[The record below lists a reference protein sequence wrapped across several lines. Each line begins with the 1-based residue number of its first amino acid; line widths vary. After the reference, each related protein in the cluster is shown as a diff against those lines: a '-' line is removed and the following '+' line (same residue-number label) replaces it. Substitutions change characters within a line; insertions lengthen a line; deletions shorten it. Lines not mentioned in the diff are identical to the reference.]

1 MTRFK
6 VGSFKENIKIA
17 FQSLFLNK
25 LRSALTML
33 GIIIGVG
40 AVVAVMSIGSGAQD
54 SVISSIQGIG
64 SNLIIV
70 LPISPQEGN
79 IEELNQFSMASIESL
94 KLEDVE
100 AIKKYSRYVQGVIP
114 VILGNAPITYF
125 DKGVNASVYS
135 SNQDAEQVYN
145 FEIENG
151 KFFSKSDV
159 ANSANVACIGPT
171 VIEKLFGNENP
182 IGKNIKIMGKNFK
195 VIGTTKSKGTN
206 MFGQDQ
212 DNSVAVPIT
221 TAMNKLYGQ
230 KYINMIIADTKTED
244 EIDIAKEEIT
254 RILRKQHGL
263 RSGEKDDFSVQSQ
276 TEILEALNTIT
287 NIFNITI
294 GSIAAISLLVGGIGI
309 MNIMLVSVTE
319 RTREI
324 GIRKAIGAK
333 NRDILV
339 QFLTESIVLSLS
351 GGIIGIIFAAF
362 IAFILNRYSPITAVI
377 SSSSILLAVSFSTFV
392 GLFFGI
398 YPAMRAAKLH
408 PIEALRF
415 E

>member
-1 MTRFK
+1 M
-6 VGSFKENIKIA
+6 GSFSENIKIA

-54 SVISSIQGIG
+54 SVVASIQGIG

-70 LPISPQEGN
+70 MPGN
-79 IEELNQFSMASIESL
+79 REDDMGPMNQFSSADRESL

-100 AIKKYSRYVQGVIP
+100 AIANHSKRLDGVIP
-114 VILGNAPITYF
+114 VILSSAPMSYLNQGINSTVY
-125 DKGVNASVYS
+125 AS
-135 SNQDAEQVYN
+135 NEDAARVYN
-145 FEIENG
+145 FQVEEG
-151 KFFSKSDV
+151 KFLSKSDV
-159 ANSANVACIGPT
+159 ANSANVAVIGKT
-171 VIEKLFGNENP
+171 VIDKLFAGNDP
-182 IGKNIKIMGKNFK
+182 IGKSMKVMGKNYK
-195 VIGTTKSKGTN
+195 VIGTLKSKGTN

-212 DNSVAVPIT
+212 DNSIAIPIT
-221 TAMNKLYGQ
+221 NAMNKLYGQ
-230 KYINMIIADTKTED
+230 DYLSMIIAKTESEKD
-244 EIDIAKEEIT
+244 IDLASEEIK
-254 RILRKQHGL
+254 RILRKQHGIK
-263 RSGEKDDFSVQSQ
+263 SGEKDDFNIQSQ
-276 TEILEALNTIT
+276 TEILDTLSTVT
-287 NIFNITI
+287 NIFTITI
-294 GSIAAISLLVGGIGI
+294 SSIAAISLLVGGIGI

-333 NRDILV
+333 NKDILV
-339 QFLTESIVLSLS
+339 QFLTESVVLSIS
-351 GGIIGIIFAAF
+351 GGLMGIIFAA
-362 IAFILNRYSPITAVI
+362 IVSLILNRFTPITTSISAFSVI
-377 SSSSILLAVSFSTFV
+377 LAISFSTFV

-398 YPAMRAAKLH
+398 YPAMRAARLN

>member
-1 MTRFK
+1 M
-6 VGSFKENIKIA
+6 GSFSENIKIA

-25 LRSALTML
+25 LRSVLTML

-54 SVISSIQGIG
+54 SVIASIQGIG
-64 SNLIIV
+64 SNLIIII
-70 LPISPQEGN
+70 PGSSQEDMGA
-79 IEELNQFSMASIESL
+79 LNQFSTANKESL

-100 AIKKYSRYVQGVIP
+100 AIKKYSRHVRGVIP
-114 VILGNAPITYF
+114 VILSAAPVTYF
-125 DKGVNASVYS
+125 NKGINASVYAS
-135 SNQDAEQVYN
+135 SEDAEKVYN
-145 FEIENG
+145 FEIERG

-171 VIEKLFGNENP
+171 VSDKLFGDEDP
-182 IGKNIKIMGKNFK
+182 LGKTMKVMGRNFK
-195 VIGTTKSKGTN
+195 IIGTIKSKGTN

-212 DNSVAVPIT
+212 DNAMAVPIT

-230 KYINMIIADTKTED
+230 KYLSMIIADTETEKD
-244 EIDIAKEEIT
+244 IDIASEEII

-263 RSGEKDDFSVQSQ
+263 KGSDKNDFSIQSQ
-276 TEILEALNTIT
+276 TEILEALSTVT
-287 NIFNITI
+287 NIFTITI

-333 NRDILV
+333 NRDILI
-339 QFLTESIVLSLS
+339 QFLTESVVLSMS
-351 GGIIGIIFAAF
+351 GGIMGIIFAGI
-362 IAFILNRYSPITAVI
+362 IALVLNRYSPIAATI
-377 SSSSILLAVSFSTFV
+377 SPFSILLAVSFSTFV

-398 YPAMRAAKLH
+398 YPAMRAAGLN

>member
-1 MTRFK
+1 M
-6 VGSFKENIKIA
+6 GSFSENIKIA

-25 LRSALTML
+25 LRSVLTML

-54 SVISSIQGIG
+54 SVIASIQGIG

-70 LPISPQEGN
+70 IPGSSQEDMGA
-79 IEELNQFSMASIESL
+79 LNQFSTANKESL

-100 AIKKYSRYVQGVIP
+100 AIKKYSRHVNGVIP
-114 VILGNAPITYF
+114 VILSAAPVTYL
-125 DKGVNASVYS
+125 DKGINASVYAS
-135 SNQDAEQVYN
+135 SEDAEKVYN
-145 FEIENG
+145 FEIERG

-171 VIEKLFGNENP
+171 VADKLFSDEDP
-182 IGKNIKIMGKNFK
+182 LGKTMKVMGRNFK
-195 VIGTTKSKGTN
+195 IIGTIKSKGTN

-212 DNSVAVPIT
+212 DNAIAVPIT

-230 KYINMIIADTKTED
+230 KYLSMIIADTETEKD
-244 EIDIAKEEIT
+244 IDIATEEMT
-254 RILRKQHGL
+254 RIIRKQHAL
-263 RSGEKDDFSVQSQ
+263 KSGDKNDFSIQSQ
-276 TEILEALNTIT
+276 TEILDALSTVT
-287 NIFNITI
+287 NIFTITI

-333 NRDILV
+333 NRDILI
-339 QFLTESIVLSLS
+339 QFLTESVVLSLS
-351 GGIIGIIFAAF
+351 GGIMGIIFAGI
-362 IAFILNRYSPITAVI
+362 IALVLNKYSPITATI
-377 SSSSILLAVSFSTFV
+377 SPFSILLAVSFSTFV

-398 YPAMRAAKLH
+398 YPAMRAARLN

>member
-1 MTRFK
+1 MS
-6 VGSFKENIKIA
+6 SFNENIKIA

-54 SVISSIQGIG
+54 SVIASIQGIG

-70 LPISPQEGN
+70 IPGSSQEDMGA
-79 IEELNQFSMASIESL
+79 LNQFSTADKESL

-114 VILGNAPITYF
+114 VILSAAPVTYF
-125 DKGVNASVYS
+125 DKGINASVYAS
-135 SNQDAEQVYN
+135 SEDAEQIYN
-145 FEIENG
+145 FEIERG

-171 VIEKLFGNENP
+171 VAEKLFGDEEP
-182 IGKNIKIMGKNFK
+182 LGKTIKVMGKNFK
-195 VIGTTKSKGTN
+195 IVGTIKSKGTN

-212 DNSVAVPIT
+212 DNAIAVPIT
-221 TAMNKLYGQ
+221 TAMTKLYGQ
-230 KYINMIIADTKTED
+230 KYLSMIIADTENEKDINIATE
-244 EIDIAKEEIT
+244 EMT
-254 RILRKQHGL
+254 RILRKQHAL
-263 RSGEKDDFSVQSQ
+263 KSGDKNDFSIQSQ
-276 TEILEALNTIT
+276 TEILEALNTVT
-287 NIFNITI
+287 NIFTITI

-333 NRDILV
+333 NRDVLI
-339 QFLTESIVLSLS
+339 QFLTESVVLSLS
-351 GGIIGIIFAAF
+351 GGIMGIIFAAV
-362 IAFILNRYSPITAVI
+362 IAFILNRYSPISSTI
-377 SSSSILLAVSFSTFV
+377 SPFSILLAVSFSTFV

-398 YPAMRAAKLH
+398 YPAMRAAKLN

>member
-1 MTRFK
+1 MNFF
-6 VGSFKENIKIA
+6 SENIKIA

-25 LRSALTML
+25 MRSILTML

-40 AVVAVMSIGSGAQD
+40 AVVAVMSIGSGAQS
-54 SVISSIQGIG
+54 SVIASIQGIG
-64 SNLIIV
+64 SNLIIII
-70 LPISPQEGN
+70 PGSSHEDMGA
-79 IEELNQFSMASIESL
+79 LNQFSTANKESL

-100 AIKKYSRYVQGVIP
+100 AINKYSKHIKGVIP
-114 VILGNAPITYF
+114 VILSAAPLTYL
-125 DKGVNASVYS
+125 DKGINASVYAS
-135 SNQDAEQVYN
+135 SENAEQVYN
-145 FEIENG
+145 FEIERG

-159 ANSANVACIGPT
+159 ANSANVACVGPT
-171 VIEKLFGNENP
+171 VIEKLFGNKDP
-182 IGKNIKIMGKNFK
+182 LGQTLKVMGKNFK
-195 VIGTTKSKGTN
+195 IIGTIKSKGSN
-206 MFGQDQ
+206 IFGQDQ
-212 DNSVAVPIT
+212 DNAIAVPIT

-230 KYINMIIADTKTED
+230 KYLSMIIADTETEK
-244 EIDIAKEEIT
+244 ELDIASEEIT

-263 RSGEKDDFSVQSQ
+263 KGSDKNDFSIQSQ
-276 TEILEALNTIT
+276 TEILNALSTVT
-287 NIFNITI
+287 SIFTITI

-339 QFLTESIVLSLS
+339 QFLTESVVLSLS
-351 GGIIGIIFAAF
+351 GGIMGIIFAAV
-362 IAFILNRYSPITAVI
+362 IALILNKYSPITATI
-377 SSSSILLAVSFSTFV
+377 SPFSILLAVSFSTFV

-398 YPAMRAAKLH
+398 YPAMRAAKLN

>member
-1 MTRFK
+1 MS
-6 VGSFKENIKIA
+6 SFNENIKIA

-54 SVISSIQGIG
+54 SVIESIQGIG

-70 LPISPQEGN
+70 IPGSSQEDLGA
-79 IEELNQFSMASIESL
+79 LNQFSTTNKESL

-100 AIKKYSRYVQGVIP
+100 AIQKYSRHVQGVIP
-114 VILGNAPITYF
+114 VILSAAPVTYL
-125 DKGVNASVYS
+125 DKGINTSVYAS
-135 SNQDAEQVYN
+135 SENAEQVYN
-145 FEIENG
+145 FEIERG

-159 ANSANVACIGPT
+159 ENSTNVACVGPT
-171 VIEKLFGNENP
+171 IIEKLFGDEDP
-182 IGKNIKIMGKNFK
+182 LGKTIKVMGKNFK
-195 VIGTTKSKGTN
+195 IIGTIKSKGSN

-212 DNSVAVPIT
+212 DNAIAVPIT

-230 KYINMIIADTKTED
+230 KYLSMIIADTETEKD
-244 EIDIAKEEIT
+244 IDIATEEIT
-254 RILRKQHGL
+254 RILRKQHGIK
-263 RSGEKDDFSVQSQ
+263 SGDKSDFTIQSQ
-276 TEILEALNTIT
+276 TEILDALNTVT
-287 NIFNITI
+287 NIFTITI

-333 NRDILV
+333 NRDVLI
-339 QFLTESIVLSLS
+339 QFLTESVVLSLS
-351 GGIIGIIFAAF
+351 GGIMGIVFAGIISL
-362 IAFILNRYSPITAVI
+362 ILNRYSPISTTI
-377 SSSSILLAVSFSTFV
+377 SLSSILLAVSFSTFV

-398 YPAMRAAKLH
+398 YPAMRAARLN

>member
-1 MTRFK
+1 MNFF
-6 VGSFKENIKIA
+6 GENIKIA

-40 AVVAVMSIGSGAQD
+40 AVVAVMSIGSGAQS
-54 SVISSIQGIG
+54 SVIASIQGIG

-70 LPISPQEGN
+70 IPGSSHEDMGA
-79 IEELNQFSMASIESL
+79 LNQFSTANKESL
-94 KLEDVE
+94 KLDDVE
-100 AIKKYSRYVQGVIP
+100 AINKYSKHIKGVIP
-114 VILGNAPITYF
+114 VILSAAPITYL
-125 DKGVNASVYS
+125 DKGINASVYAS
-135 SNQDAEQVYN
+135 SENAEQVYN
-145 FEIENG
+145 FEIERG

-159 ANSANVACIGPT
+159 ANSANVACVGPT
-171 VIEKLFGNENP
+171 VIEKLFGNKDP
-182 IGKNIKIMGKNFK
+182 LGKTLKVMGKNFK
-195 VIGTTKSKGTN
+195 IIGTIKSKGTN

-212 DNSVAVPIT
+212 DNAIAVPIT

-230 KYINMIIADTKTED
+230 KYLSMIIADTETEK
-244 EIDIAKEEIT
+244 EIDVASEEIT

-263 RSGEKDDFSVQSQ
+263 KGGSKNDFSIQSQ
-276 TEILEALNTIT
+276 TEILNALSTVT
-287 NIFNITI
+287 SIFTITI

-333 NRDILV
+333 NRDVLV
-339 QFLTESIVLSLS
+339 QFLTESVVLSLS
-351 GGIIGIIFAAF
+351 GGIMGIIFAGV
-362 IAFILNRYSPITAVI
+362 IALFLNKYSPITATI
-377 SSSSILLAVSFSTFV
+377 SPFSILLAVSFSTLV

-398 YPAMRAAKLH
+398 YPAMRAAKLN

>member
-1 MTRFK
+1 MS
-6 VGSFKENIKIA
+6 SFNENIKIA

-54 SVISSIQGIG
+54 SVIASIQGIG

-70 LPISPQEGN
+70 IPGSSQEDMGA
-79 IEELNQFSMASIESL
+79 LNQFSTADKESL

-114 VILGNAPITYF
+114 VILSAAPVTYF
-125 DKGVNASVYS
+125 DKGINASVYAS
-135 SNQDAEQVYN
+135 SEDAEQVYN
-145 FEIENG
+145 FEIERG

-159 ANSANVACIGPT
+159 ANSANVACVGPT
-171 VIEKLFGNENP
+171 VAEKLFGDEEP
-182 IGKNIKIMGKNFK
+182 LGKTIKVMGKNFK
-195 VIGTTKSKGTN
+195 IVGTIKSKGTN

-212 DNSVAVPIT
+212 DNAIAVPIT
-221 TAMNKLYGQ
+221 TAMTKLYGQ
-230 KYINMIIADTKTED
+230 KYLSMIIADTENEKD
-244 EIDIAKEEIT
+244 IDIATEEMT
-254 RILRKQHGL
+254 RILRKQHAL
-263 RSGEKDDFSVQSQ
+263 KSGDKNDFSIQSQ
-276 TEILEALNTIT
+276 TEILEALSTVT
-287 NIFNITI
+287 NIFTITI

-333 NRDILV
+333 NRDVLI
-339 QFLTESIVLSLS
+339 QFLTESVVLSLS
-351 GGIIGIIFAAF
+351 GGIMGIIFAAV
-362 IAFILNRYSPITAVI
+362 IAFILNRYSPISSTI
-377 SSSSILLAVSFSTFV
+377 SPFSILLAVSFSTFV

-398 YPAMRAAKLH
+398 YPAMRAAKLN